1 MEVVQLEIRYGLDVG
16 IRERTK
22 SKITSLVRLVEWMK
36 SLVARMKKNGSRGEF
51 WRRESVSL
59 HPDT

>member
-36 SLVARMKKNGSRGEF
+36 SLVARMKKNGEQR
-51 WRRESVSL
+51 
-59 HPDT
+59 